1 MITAQIYT
9 DLATAISLLSGILAA
24 LEAQYPCCFNC
35 GRRIYKD
42 PTWCESCGMNQVTR
56 EEEDR

>member
-1 MITAQIYT
+1 MITAQIYA

-35 GRRIYKD
+35 GKRLYQDPLYCKD
-42 PTWCESCGMNQVTR
+42 CGMNQVTR